1 MPAFRE
7 RLRVLPLL
15 VVGLANVLIWRCL
28 QLEQLPLPFAAAL
41 LALLA
46 LCAGALAPQRPDGAL
61 AMVLTPVLF
70 IGGSYHGRPIDWI
83 LGIPQYPPILLYL
96 AQQTASII
104 LPAAVLVWLG
114 ARTRHAYRVW
124 R

>member
-1 MPAFRE
+1 M
-7 RLRVLPLL
+7 
-15 VVGLANVLIWRCL
+15 ANVLIWRCL
-28 QLEQLPLPFAAAL
+28 QLEQLPLPCAAAL

-46 LCAGALAPQRPDGAL
+46 LGAGALAPQRPGGAL
-61 AMVLTPVLF
+61 AMILTPVLF
-70 IGGSYHGRPIDWI
+70 IGGARHGRPIDWI

-96 AQQTASII
+96 AQQTTPII

-114 ARTRHAYRVW
+114 ARTRQACRVW